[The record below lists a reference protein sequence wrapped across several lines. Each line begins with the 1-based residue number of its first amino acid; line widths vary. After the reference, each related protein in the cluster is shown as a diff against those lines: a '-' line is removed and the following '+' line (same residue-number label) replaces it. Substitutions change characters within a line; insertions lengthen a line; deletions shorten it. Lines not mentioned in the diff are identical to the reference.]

1 VTGSD
6 DTTQESD
13 RQLTQSERLIAYVDD
28 AVLCKA
34 VPVRYVRKDYVA
46 PLPYPT
52 RGGTVES
59 LKRQQ

>member
-1 VTGSD
+1 MTGRSD
-6 DTTQESD
+6 TVQEPD
-13 RQLTQSERLIAYVDD
+13 RKLTQSERLIAYVDD
-28 AVLCKA
+28 AELCKA
-34 VPVRYVRKDYVA
+34 VPVRFVRKDNVA